1 MASRPSALVLI
12 ALAACGSEQAP
23 TATSA
28 SAPASAM
35 ASATLSAAMPAAPPT
50 ATSSASVVS
59 TVNTVSSA
67 AAPGVVPEGMVE
79 IPEAFF
85 LLGSPNGQGNP
96 EEHPMTERAVPRL
109 YMDATEVTAGAYAK
123 CVAAGACAATKQD
136 DQFCTAFMK
145 DHDDHPINCVDHKGA
160 TDYCAW
166 VKKRL
171 PTEGEWEHAAAS
183 DKQNR
188 FSWGSADPTTHTA
201 CYSHPGGTCKVASF
215 PAGEYGLFDM
225 SGNVWEWTDSW
236 FAMLPAEPTEGARKI
251 FKGGSW
257 SRRWP
262 KWLRVKN
269 RSHWQPEKSNSW
281 LGFRCVQ
288 SKHPIVCPA
297 EAEPAGEGCKRTSG
311 SPLCEPHYGW
321 NGKACTPIGTDGKP
335 MAEAPKS
342 EAKPGEQPSP
352 DQPISVARTPG
363 DDGDCQKNYPHKP
376 NAYRWTGNTWEARI
390 KLVAAKGCTRRDNA
404 PIWVS
409 ACCPN

>member
-1 MASRPSALVLI
+1 
-12 ALAACGSEQAP
+12 
-23 TATSA
+23 
-28 SAPASAM
+28 
-35 ASATLSAAMPAAPPT
+35 
-50 ATSSASVVS
+50 
-59 TVNTVSSA
+59 
-67 AAPGVVPEGMVE
+67 MVE

-85 LLGSPNGQGNP
+85 LLGSPVGQGNP
-96 EEHPMTERAVPRL
+96 EEHPMTERPVPRL
-109 YMDATEVTAGAYAK
+109 FMDATEVTAGAYAK
-123 CVAAGACAATKQD
+123 CVATGACGPAKDD
-136 DQFCTAFMK
+136 DQFCTAKMK
-145 DHDDHPINCVDHKGA
+145 DHDEHPINCIDHKDA
-160 TDYCAW
+160 SNYCAW

-171 PTEGEWEHAAAS
+171 PTEAEWEHAAAS
-183 DKQNR
+183 DKGHK
-188 FSWGSADPTTHTA
+188 FSWGNNDPTTHIA

-215 PAGEYGLFDM
+215 AAGEYGLFDM

-236 FAMLPAEPTEGARKI
+236 FSMLPDDPAQGKRKI

-288 SKHPIVCPA
+288 SKLPIVCPPDA
-297 EAEPAGEGCKRTSG
+297 EAVGEGCKRVRG
-311 SPLCEPHYGW
+311 APLCEPHYGW
-321 NGKACTPIGTDGKP
+321 NGSACTPIGTDGKP
-335 MAEAPKS
+335 MAVAPKS
-342 EAKPGEQPSP
+342 EVKPGETPSA
-352 DQPISVARTPG
+352 DQPISLSRTPG
-363 DDGDCQKNYPHKP
+363 DDADCQKNYPGKP